1 MDPGSVILKFLK
13 FYIEIYISEMVL
25 VEIPLKSGK
34 NKYYLDMA

>member
-13 FYIEIYISEMVL
+13 FYIEIYISEMGL
-25 VEIPLKSGK
+25 VEIPLKRK